1 MGSFAGFHFQ
11 SKSQLISFMANQMRA
26 YCGNCCKAFSGV
38 RVHVRI
44 LYRVAV
50 DADTFCLATSVSAN
64 SPILY
69 NGNVYGY
76 GGMRVENCIFYSP
89 GPHHCHTRKYWF
101 DKKPRLFG
109 TARGSRSPEQTK
121 RELVLWKASWT
132 YQAPLNCQ
140 LCSWPYKWNVLFVHL
155 FRTNVK
161 FSIASFGS

>member
-11 SKSQLISFMANQMRA
+11 SKSQLISFMANRMRA
-26 YCGNCCKAFSGV
+26 YCGNCCEAFSGV

-89 GPHHCHTRKYWF
+89 RPHHCHTKKYWF
-101 DKKPRLFG
+101 DKK
-109 TARGSRSPEQTK
+109 TSTSR
-121 RELVLWKASWT
+121 
-132 YQAPLNCQ
+132 N
-140 LCSWPYKWNVLFVHL
+140 CSWNSFRCHQTWTSSLKSLMNLSSFAELTIVLM
-155 FRTNVK
+155 
-161 FSIASFGS
+161 IM